1 MAMPIQ
7 VLMLVVTTPTQGR
20 VLLCKPIAGFA
31 VEMAPLNLR
40 ILCVFIRVQLYAWTD
55 AVQSADE
62 CGKHMRD
69 NAVHPRTNAVNTCGT
84 VRDVRRTR
92 SRTQFRGHR
101 PERQFFH
108 YTKENHCLT
117 QHMQKG
123 KATNWP
129 DKDFRSS
136 SSRTTRCGIPRKRY
150 TLLSTV
156 HASICYILELN
167 LKV

>member
-1 MAMPIQ
+1 M
-7 VLMLVVTTPTQGR
+7 TTINKNNPPTS
-20 VLLCKPIAGFA
+20 V
-31 VEMAPLNLR
+31 
-40 ILCVFIRVQLYAWTD
+40 IRVQLYAWTD

-84 VRDVRRTR
+84 VRDVRGTR

-156 HASICYILELN
+156 HASILYIGKTIPPQYQQEELN
-167 LKV
+167 PH